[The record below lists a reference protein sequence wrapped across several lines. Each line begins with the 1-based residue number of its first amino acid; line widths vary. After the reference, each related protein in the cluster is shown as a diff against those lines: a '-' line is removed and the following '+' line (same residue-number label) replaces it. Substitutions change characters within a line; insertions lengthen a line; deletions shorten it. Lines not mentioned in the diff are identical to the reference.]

1 MSIPERIKSAV
12 KENGYQ
18 EDIGNVLANTYR
30 YMERKQWWSACHATC
45 AALYVSLSELG
56 YEPTGGLLTSIW
68 NNRAMWKMLY

>member
-30 YMERKQWWSACHATC
+30 YMERKQW
-45 AALYVSLSELG
+45 
-56 YEPTGGLLTSIW
+56 
-68 NNRAMWKMLY
+68 